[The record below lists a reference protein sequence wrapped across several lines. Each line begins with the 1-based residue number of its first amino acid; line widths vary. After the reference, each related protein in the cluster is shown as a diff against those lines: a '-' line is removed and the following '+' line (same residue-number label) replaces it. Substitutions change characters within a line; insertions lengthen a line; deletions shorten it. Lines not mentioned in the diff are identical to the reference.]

1 MCGDDP
7 LAYRLVE
14 ELVTQI
20 GDEVTVILPST
31 QRNYGPRITLL
42 PKVRVVEAP
51 ELSEGA
57 FRAAKVEQA
66 SAVALVG
73 QDDVGNIHAALR
85 AQELNSDLR
94 LVIRFFNMNLGERIR
109 TLFPGC
115 AVLSDA
121 DTAAPSFVAGALS
134 ELAPSY
140 VRLPDRTLYVARRRD
155 VAADRLI
162 CGLADT
168 SVPGQPE
175 LLPTNQD
182 QADLVLAEGHAT
194 LDDISTHR
202 RRRDLLRTLWWR
214 ITASFNRKLA
224 IATLGLFALLGV
236 GTILFASVGGA
247 SWSDALYLTL
257 LDAAGAA
264 QPDTG
269 LSTVNKITQTMI
281 TIVGISIIPVVT
293 ATVVDAVVSSRL
305 DTALGRLRPIAGHV
319 IVVGLGN
326 VGARVVAQLHDLGV
340 PVVCVDSNEHSLG
353 VPLAREIGAPVVFGD
368 ASREDTL
375 RAAYLGTCRA
385 LVAVTNNDVTN
396 LEAALQGRAMSP
408 DLRVV
413 LRLFDSDLAERV
425 QHNFGITISQS
436 VSYLAAP
443 AFAAAMLRREVL
455 GTISI
460 GRRILLIAEVP
471 IQAGS
476 QLEGLAIDVVNA
488 PRQVQVIAIQRH
500 ATNTLE
506 LPAPPDH
513 LLTSGDRLIIL
524 ATRAG
529 LGRVLIR
536 SATELLASTGRARD
550 HPINNRPVEHRLHP
564 AEGHRQLDEAVCG
577 WMIDELILVGEA
589 GLMARHIAVL

>member
-1 MCGDDP
+1 MAEGEEQTPRKAHLVVCGDNP

-20 GDEVTVILPST
+20 GDEVTVILPSAE
-31 QRNYGPRITLL
+31 RNYGPRIASL
-42 PKVRVVEAP
+42 PKVRVIEAP
-51 ELSEGA
+51 ELSVGA
-57 FRAAKVEQA
+57 FRAAGVEHA
-66 SAVALVG
+66 RAVALVN

-85 AQELNSDLR
+85 AQELNSELR
-94 LVIRFFNMNLGERIR
+94 LVIRFFNINLGHRIQ

-140 VRLPDRTLYVARRRD
+140 VRLPDRTLYVARRSD

-162 CGLADT
+162 CALADT
-168 SVPGQPE
+168 SGPGQPE
-175 LLPTNQD
+175 LLPAD
-182 QADLVLAEGHAT
+182 QGKADLVLAEGHAAFG
-194 LDDISTHR
+194 DAAVHR
-202 RRRDLLRTLWWR
+202 RRRDRLRTLWWR
-214 ITASFNRKLA
+214 ITAAFNRRLA
-224 IATLGLFALLGV
+224 IATGLFALLAL
-236 GTILFASVGGA
+236 GTILSATVGGV
-247 SWSDALYLTL
+247 SWSDAVYLIL

-269 LSTVNKITQTMI
+269 LSALNKITQAMV

-293 ATVVDAVVSSRL
+293 ATVVGAVVSARL

-319 IVVGLGN
+319 VVVGLGH

-340 PVVCVDSNEHSLG
+340 PVVCVDSDAHARG
-353 VPLAREIGAPVVFGD
+353 VPLARQIGAPIVFGD

-375 RAAYLGTCRA
+375 RAAYLSTCRA

-396 LEAALQGRAMSP
+396 LETALQARAMSP

-425 QHNFGITISQS
+425 ERNFGITISRS
-436 VSYLAAP
+436 VPNLAAP

-455 GTISI
+455 GTISV
-460 GRRILLIAEVP
+460 GRMVLLIAEVGV
-471 IQAGS
+471 QAGS
-476 QLEGLAIDVVNA
+476 ELDGLASHAVNA
-488 PRQVQVIAIQRH
+488 PRQVQVIAIHRA
-500 ATNTLE
+500 ATDTLE

-513 LLTSGDRLIIL
+513 LLANGDRLIIL

-536 SATELLASTGRARD
+536 SVATELW
-550 HPINNRPVEHRLHP
+550 
-564 AEGHRQLDEAVCG
+564 RQLDEAG
-577 WMIDELILVGEA
+577 SA
-589 GLMARHIAVL
+589 PTAT

>member
-1 MCGDDP
+1 MAEGEKQTQGRAHLVVCGDNP

-20 GDEVTVILPST
+20 GDEVTVILPSAE
-31 QRNYGPRITLL
+31 RNYGPRIASL
-42 PKVRVVEAP
+42 PKTRLIEAP
-51 ELSEGA
+51 ELNENA
-57 FRAAKVEQA
+57 FRAAQVERA
-66 SAVALVG
+66 GAVALVN

-85 AQELNSDLR
+85 AQELNSELR
-94 LVIRFFNMNLGERIR
+94 LVIRFFNMSLGHHIQ

-162 CGLADT
+162 CALADT

-175 LLPTNQD
+175 LLPTDQD
-182 QADLVLAEGHAT
+182 KSDLVLAEGHAAFGRTT
-194 LDDISTHR
+194 LHR
-202 RRRDLLRTLWWR
+202 RRRDRLRTLWWR
-214 ITASFNRKLA
+214 ITASFNRRLA
-224 IATLGLFALLGV
+224 IAAGLVAFLALGTVLSA
-236 GTILFASVGGA
+236 TVGGV
-247 SWSDALYLTL
+247 SWPDSLYLML

-264 QPDTG
+264 QPDIE
-269 LSTVNKITQTMI
+269 LSAVNKITQTVV

-293 ATVVDAVVSSRL
+293 ATVVGAVVSARL

-319 IVVGLGN
+319 VVVGLGH

-340 PVVCVDSNEHSLG
+340 PVVCVDSDQHARG
-353 VPLAREIGAPVVFGD
+353 VPLARQIGAPIVIGD

-375 RAAYLGTCRA
+375 RAAYLSTCRA

-396 LEAALQGRAMSP
+396 LEAALQARAMSH

-413 LRLFDSDLAERV
+413 LRLFDGDLAERV
-425 QHNFGITISQS
+425 EHNFGITISRS
-436 VSYLAAP
+436 VANLAAP

-455 GTISI
+455 GTIPI

-476 QLEGLAIDVVNA
+476 PLEGLSSDAVNT
-488 PRQVQVIAIQRH
+488 PREAQVIALQRPG
-500 ATNTLE
+500 TDTLE

-513 LLTSGDRLIIL
+513 VLASGDRLIIL

-536 SATELLASTGRARD
+536 SIAIELW
-550 HPINNRPVEHRLHP
+550 
-564 AEGHRQLDEAVCG
+564 RQLDEPG
-577 WMIDELILVGEA
+577 TTPSTTGP
-589 GLMARHIAVL
+589 

>member
-1 MCGDDP
+1 MAEGAEQGRRSPHFVVCGDNP

-20 GDEVTVILPST
+20 GDEVTVILPSIE
-31 QRNYGPRITLL
+31 RNYGPRIASL
-42 PKVRVVEAP
+42 PKVRVIEAP

-57 FRAAKVEQA
+57 FRAAGVEQA
-66 SAVALVG
+66 SAVALVN

-85 AQELNSDLR
+85 AQELNSELR
-94 LVIRFFNMNLGERIR
+94 LVIRFFNMNLGHRIQ
-109 TLFPGC
+109 TLFPSC

-140 VRLPDRTLYVARRRD
+140 VRLPDRTLYVARRSD

-162 CGLADT
+162 CALADT
-168 SVPGQPE
+168 SVAGQPE
-175 LLPTNQD
+175 LLPTEADN
-182 QADLVLAEGHAT
+182 ADLVLAEGHAAFGDT
-194 LDDISTHR
+194 AIHR

-214 ITASFNRKLA
+214 ITASVNRKLA
-224 IATLGLFALLGV
+224 VATGMLALLGLGMV
-236 GTILFASVGGA
+236 LFASVGGA

-269 LSTVNKITQTMI
+269 LSAVNKITQTMV

-293 ATVVDAVVSSRL
+293 ATVVDAVVRSRL
-305 DTALGRLRPIAGHV
+305 DTALGRLHPIAGHV
-319 IVVGLGN
+319 VVVGLGH

-340 PVVCVDSNEHSLG
+340 PVVCVDSDEHARG
-353 VPLAREIGAPVVFGD
+353 VPLARQIGAPIVFGD
-368 ASREDTL
+368 ASQEDTL
-375 RAAYLGTCRA
+375 RAAYLSTCRA

-396 LEAALQGRAMSP
+396 LEAALQARAMSQ

-425 QHNFGITISQS
+425 ERNFGITISRS
-436 VSYLAAP
+436 VPNLAAP

-455 GTISI
+455 GTISV
-460 GRRILLIAEVP
+460 GRRVLLIAEVP

-476 QLEGLAIDVVNA
+476 ALDGLTSDAVNA
-488 PRQVQVIAIQRH
+488 PREVQVIAVQRPGMD
-500 ATNTLE
+500 TLE
-506 LPAPPDH
+506 LPVPPDH
-513 LLTSGDRLIIL
+513 ILSGDDRLIIL

-536 SATELLASTGRARD
+536 SVATELW
-550 HPINNRPVEHRLHP
+550 
-564 AEGHRQLDEAVCG
+564 RQLDEPG
-577 WMIDELILVGEA
+577 MSGQP
-589 GLMARHIAVL
+589 GLCR

>member
-1 MCGDDP
+1 MVEGAEQTRRRAHLVVCGDNP

-20 GDEVTVILPST
+20 GDEVTVILPSAE
-31 QRNYGPRITLL
+31 RNYGPRIAAL
-42 PKVRVVEAP
+42 PNVRLIEAP
-51 ELSEGA
+51 ELNETA
-57 FRAAKVEQA
+57 FRAARLDQA
-66 SAVALVG
+66 SAVALVN

-85 AQELNSDLR
+85 AQELNNDVR
-94 LVIRFFNMNLGERIR
+94 LVIRFFNMNLGQRIQ

-140 VRLPDRTLYVARRRD
+140 VRLADRTLYVARRRD

-162 CGLADT
+162 CALADT

-175 LLPTNQD
+175 LLPTDQD
-182 QADLVLAEGHAT
+182 KADLVLAEGHAAF
-194 LDDISTHR
+194 DDTYTHR
-202 RRRDLLRTLWWR
+202 RKRDLLRTLWWR
-214 ITASFNRKLA
+214 ITASFNRRLA
-224 IATLGLFALLGV
+224 IATGLVGFLAL
-236 GTILFASVGGA
+236 GTILSASVGGL
-247 SWSDALYLTL
+247 SWVDALYLIL

-264 QPDTG
+264 QPDTE
-269 LSTVNKITQTMI
+269 LSAVNKITQTLV

-293 ATVVDAVVSSRL
+293 ATAVGAVVSARL

-319 IVVGLGN
+319 VVVGLGH

-340 PVVCVDSNEHSLG
+340 PVVCVDSDQHARG
-353 VPLAREIGAPVVFGD
+353 VPLARQIGAPIVFGD

-375 RAAYLGTCRA
+375 RAAYLSTCRA
-385 LVAVTNNDVTN
+385 LVAVTNSDVTN
-396 LEAALQGRAMSP
+396 LEAALQARAMSQ

-413 LRLFDSDLAERV
+413 VRLFDGDLAERV
-425 QHNFGITISQS
+425 EHNFGITISRS
-436 VSYLAAP
+436 VPNLAAP

-455 GTISI
+455 GTISV

-471 IQAGS
+471 IQEGS
-476 QLEGLAIDVVNA
+476 PLEGLSCDEVNA
-488 PRQVQVIAIQRH
+488 PREAQVIAIQRH
-500 ATNTLE
+500 GTGTLE
-506 LPAPPDH
+506 LPVPADH
-513 LLTSGDRLIIL
+513 ILTSGERLIIL

-536 SATELLASTGRARD
+536 SIAIERWRELDEPGSTGRSM
-550 HPINNRPVEHRLHP
+550 
-564 AEGHRQLDEAVCG
+564 G
-577 WMIDELILVGEA
+577 
-589 GLMARHIAVL
+589 